1 MSINSR
7 RALTLRRTRSHNR
20 GIEVALWHLDQPN
33 INACKECNEGLV
45 EDEYHLHT
53 SAVHESCDD
62 ILRVGDD

>member
-1 MSINSR
+1 MHTQSPE
-7 RALTLRRTRSHNR
+7 L